1 MIYDYIIVGAGFAGS
16 VLAERLASV
25 LDKKVLIIEQ
35 RPHIG
40 GNCYDYYDEH
50 GVLVHKYGPH
60 LFHTDNKD
68 VIDYLSQFTQWQE
81 YEHRVLAS
89 IDGQLVPVPFNL
101 ISLQKLFPTS
111 MANSLEQKLIKN
123 YGFGAKVS
131 ILELR
136 KTKDQELNKL
146 AEFVYEKMFINY
158 TTKQWG
164 CTPEE
169 ISPEVTARIPVYIS
183 YDDRYFQDKYQ
194 MIPRQGYTKL
204 FQNILNHRNIHIML
218 NTDFKDII
226 RLNHND
232 KSLTVF
238 RDCFEGKLIYSGM
251 IDELF
256 NFKFGELP
264 YRSLQFKM
272 ENLSVKHFQKAT
284 TVNYPNNYDFT
295 RITEFKNILNQDI
308 NSTTIV
314 REYPQ
319 DFERKN
325 PDNNIP
331 YYPVFKKEN
340 NNTLKIYNEYCES
353 FQNIIAVGRLAEYKY
368 YDMDDIIAR
377 SLDVFDN
384 IVDKLG
390 K

>member
-60 LFHTDNKD
+60 LFHTDNKY

-111 MANSLEQKLIKN
+111 IASNLEQKLIKQ
-123 YGFGAKVS
+123 YGFGVKVP

-136 KTKDQELNKL
+136 RTKDQDLNKL
-146 AEFVYEKMFINY
+146 ADFVYDKMFINY

-194 MIPRQGYTKL
+194 MIPKQGYTKL
-204 FQNILNHRNIHIML
+204 FQNILDHKNIHIML
-218 NTDFKDII
+218 NTDFKDIVS
-226 RLNHND
+226 LDHD
-232 KSLTVF
+232 KKLLAIF
-238 RDCFEGKLIYSGM
+238 GKHYKGKLIYTGM

-256 NFKFGELP
+256 DFKFGELP

-272 ENLSVKHFQKAT
+272 ENLSVKHFQNAT
-284 TVNYPNNYDFT
+284 TINYPNNYDFT

-319 DFERKN
+319 DFDRKN

-340 NNTLKIYNEYCES
+340 NNTLKVYNEYCES

-377 SLDVFDN
+377 SLDVFVN
-384 IVDKLG
+384 IVDKSG
-390 K
+390 E